1 MNRIDSAGLMNS
13 TSLGQPM
20 GSQRGRPQTG
30 IMMGQEAV
38 VVSAEVSSLTDAAEE
53 LSLHMAEKTEQKHH
67 SERKVKSDRPVEL
80 MEVDDILESM
90 QNSQDGDAQAK
101 LDTLIGKLMS
111 GQGSPRQAASE
122 TFSDI
127 TQQYLGLQYALH
139 KGEEEGAPAELLE
152 SIRDALSDLEVES
165 GPRIRAGLNALSSAA
180 TFAPDAQGVERFL
193 GTYRDIVLGE
203 SSLSKTLGMALEN
216 FGGQDIAR
224 GLEQLVAALGQDLA
238 ATRPSTEPARLQALT
253 SDLYQLQI
261 AVTVLEGGHEL
272 AATLQS
278 KNLARVEPELL
289 MRDLVG
295 LTGESWISEA
305 RFTTMARQHG
315 ADSAEGRVAFLS
327 GTKAMLRELP
337 VPVFPDAD
345 TRQAHLNAVQD
356 ALDIAIDE
364 EEQQ

>member
-20 GSQRGRPQTG
+20 GSQTGRPQTG

-127 TQQYLGLQYALH
+127 TQQYLGLQYALR

-180 TFAPDAQGVERFL
+180 TFAPDAQGGFE
-193 GTYRDIVLGE
+193 IVLAG
-203 SSLSKTLGMALEN
+203 
-216 FGGQDIAR
+216 
-224 GLEQLVAALGQDLA
+224 
-238 ATRPSTEPARLQALT
+238 
-253 SDLYQLQI
+253 
-261 AVTVLEGGHEL
+261 
-272 AATLQS
+272 
-278 KNLARVEPELL
+278 
-289 MRDLVG
+289 
-295 LTGESWISEA
+295 
-305 RFTTMARQHG
+305 
-315 ADSAEGRVAFLS
+315 
-327 GTKAMLRELP
+327 
-337 VPVFPDAD
+337 
-345 TRQAHLNAVQD
+345 
-356 ALDIAIDE
+356 DE
-364 EEQQ
+364 ELKEKKPKKKEKK